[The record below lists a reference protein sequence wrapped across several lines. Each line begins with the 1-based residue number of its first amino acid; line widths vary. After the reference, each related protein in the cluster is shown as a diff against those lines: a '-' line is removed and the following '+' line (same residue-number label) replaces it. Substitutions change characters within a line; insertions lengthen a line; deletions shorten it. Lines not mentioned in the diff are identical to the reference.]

1 MMSSFHW
8 SIADYLQAS
17 YICVTALSILVTAY
31 VAVWVVRSVQR
42 KLDTERTLKD
52 HFAHEIIGLRKE
64 ARNFISDVIKGGMK
78 AQEIKY
84 SHNHLRSHITDLQN
98 ILNQK
103 YNINKACLKAYKM
116 NLIKIIE
123 KDEVYDNA
131 FRNNQKVT
139 LSSDTTTALHKL
151 GREND
156 HLFNDVLLKIYEQ
169 KS

>member
-1 MMSSFHW
+1 MNNFHW

-17 YICVTALSILVTAY
+17 YICLTALSILVTAY

-42 KLDTERTLKD
+42 KIDTERTLKD
-52 HFAHEIIGLRKE
+52 HFAREIISLRKE
-64 ARNFISDVIKGGMK
+64 ARSYISDVIKGGMK
-78 AQEIKY
+78 AQDIKY
-84 SHNHLRSHITDLQN
+84 NYNHLRSHITDLQN

-103 YNINKACLKAYKM
+103 YNINKACLRAYKM

-123 KDEVYDNA
+123 KDEAYINA
-131 FRNNQKVT
+131 YQNNHEVT
-139 LSSDTTTALHKL
+139 LSNDTTTALQKL

-156 HLFNDVLLKIYEQ
+156 HLFNDVLLMIYEQ